1 MKPHLQ
7 YPALIASLRQRG
19 LSIGSERDAVATL
32 KRIGYYRFS
41 GYLYP
46 LRAFGPSGRSDH
58 FVTGAQFSDAVDR
71 YDFDQRLRS
80 ILAEALG
87 VVEVAFPKG
96 IWILPI
102 STRGRVQKLRV
113 FAVPY

>member
-46 LRAFGPSGRSDH
+46 LRAFGPSGRSDD
-58 FVTGAQFSDAVDR
+58 FVTGAQFSE
-71 YDFDQRLRS
+71 RS
-80 ILAEALG
+80 IAT
-87 VVEVAFPKG
+87 
-96 IWILPI
+96 I
-102 STRGRVQKLRV
+102 STSGCDRFSRRRSAWWKLR
-113 FAVPY
+113 